1 MRRDATI
8 AIVVLNWNGWKDTV
22 ECLDSLT
29 QLQHSAY
36 CIIVVDNASTDE
48 SIPRICSWAEDA
60 CSNKDASSTFTMLEE
75 CDITGFMRRLRADD
89 IVLVKATVNGGYARG
104 NNLGIRLGMQCGVT
118 YLWVLN
124 NDTVVDEKALSAL
137 EQIAISDA
145 SVGIVGSVLVYYDDR
160 TRIQAYGGATF
171 NKYIARGNQ
180 IAQGLA
186 FDPQTISS
194 LATITPAYISG
205 ASLLITNQFV
215 ADVGLMEEKYFLYY
229 EEIDWAS
236 RASGKWRQAIA
247 PESVVYHK
255 EGGSIGTATR
265 TTRSSL
271 SQYYLNRNLLIF
283 YRGFFPFL
291 SPVAILRV
299 LRELV
304 RCCYTFEFKLARV
317 TAQALFDGLRGKTGA
332 RT

>member
-1 MRRDATI
+1 MQRDATV

-29 QLQHSAY
+29 RLQHSAY
-36 CIIVVDNASTDE
+36 CVIVVDNASTDE
-48 SIPRICSWAEDA
+48 SIPRICAWAEGA
-60 CSNKDASSTFTMLEE
+60 RSSKDASFTFTTLDE
-75 CDITGFMRRLRADD
+75 CDISGFTRRLQANDM
-89 IVLVKATVNGGYARG
+89 LLLKASVNGGYARG
-104 NNLGIRLGMQCGVT
+104 NNLGIRLGMQCGAT

-124 NDTVVDEKALSAL
+124 NDTVVEEGALSAL
-137 EQIAISDA
+137 EKVAALDA

-180 IAQGLA
+180 IAQGWT

-194 LATITPAYISG
+194 LAAVNPAYISG
-205 ASLLITNQFV
+205 ASLLITTRFV

-229 EEIDWAS
+229 EEIDWAA

-265 TTRSSL
+265 TIRSAL

-283 YRGFFPFL
+283 YWGFFPLL

-304 RCCYTFEFKLARV
+304 RCCYRFEFKLARV
-317 TAQALFDGLRGKTGA
+317 TARALFDGLRGKTGA
-332 RT
+332 RA